1 MKNIKKYI
9 KEIIAIIVVI
19 AMFIGISIYCK
30 KMHFSDSL
38 IGGWVASFIIS
49 WLFYSFSVKKEIA
62 KVEEN
67 LNEQFNQYREFLN
80 KVHGK
85 STESLLKT
93 YKTLLVDQ
101 LESDMAEIWDV
112 RPGAIV
118 GTDVSLLDPT
128 AMDNADDKYSK
139 IYKKLH
145 ERSDEILNNIIKNN
159 KNIIF
164 ILIILD
170 F

>member
-9 KEIIAIIVVI
+9 KEIVAIIVVI
-19 AMFIGISIYCK
+19 ATFIGISIYCK
-30 KMHFSDSL
+30 KMHSSDSL

-93 YKTLLVDQ
+93 YKTRLVDQ

-112 RPGAIV
+112 RPGA
-118 GTDVSLLDPT
+118 
-128 AMDNADDKYSK
+128 MDNADDKYSE

-145 ERSDEILNNIIKNN
+145 ERSDEILNNIIKNY
-159 KNIIF
+159 
-164 ILIILD
+164 
-170 F
+170 

>member
-145 ERSDEILNNIIKNN
+145 ERSDEILNNIIKNY
-159 KNIIF
+159 
-164 ILIILD
+164 
-170 F
+170 